1 MENPRINPL
10 NSNGASQTGNRRPG
24 NSVPNHSVPAHSS
37 SSSFSTPSVQ
47 SSSQFGVART
57 ASRLQ
62 LGDVIRGEITD
73 LSNGEITMTLEN
85 NTMIRGQISDS
96 SRFSIGQTAAFRLDS
111 LTAQGVLLEPVGNYT
126 ETELTLINKALQE
139 ANLPSTTYN
148 QSAVKALMD
157 NTMPISRESIQ
168 QLMQQAYDM
177 KTEDMNTLA
186 LMNKLM
192 MDITPDNVAQFSSYR
207 HGTHQLLS
215 QLENFASDIPALLSA
230 LSEHGSHEA
239 VAQFGET
246 LLSMTLSPDSLQSTP
261 TVLTLSSLPQ
271 ETQAEILKLL
281 SKTAMTDD
289 TLQLL
294 ENGQLSLR
302 DALSMIRDAAVDG
315 TLQLPEGL
323 QKEELVRILT
333 LIDQTLNPSAGLSAN
348 ETTNSYRALLS
359 LQELP
364 SGGETGMNQTSETPE
379 NQNMPQNNTTTPEDG
394 ATPSP
399 ESEHRFAFAGKFLQS
414 LQETARHSLSDTLQI
429 LRGST
434 ASPTDTN
441 TMTAENTVVDDLCN
455 RLATHSREFDLIGG
469 ILSPEARQEMTTL
482 LKQLP
487 ISSNLLERII
497 SGEAS
502 AKEVLQIIRNVIPLS
517 DPAIIHKLF
526 QTDSFE
532 QLFAR
537 SLQSSWSI
545 TPEQLQQKEQPDQFF
560 QQLTKQMSQLEHLI
574 QSTLSGSDS
583 EQLGQSAHDIQ
594 SNIAFMKTLSETF
607 SYLQLPLKLPNQNTN
622 SDLYVYTQKNR
633 QRKNPEKLS
642 VLLHLDLQYLGTLE
656 IRLDKDKQNI
666 QANFS
671 LQDDASVQLLRKN
684 VIILEESLAQLGY
697 DTQILVSRKTDAPV
711 TLDQFLNTQ
720 VNTHATDEMKRFSF
734 DIRA

>member
-1 MENPRINPL
+1 MENPRINSL
-10 NSNGASQTGNRRPG
+10 NSNGASQTGNRRSG
-24 NSVPNHSVPAHSS
+24 NSVPNPSVSARPS
-37 SSSFSTPSVQ
+37 SSSFSSPSVQ
-47 SSSQFGVART
+47 ASRQLGT
-57 ASRLQ
+57 AQTAARLQ
-62 LGDVIRGEITD
+62 LGDVVRGEITD

-111 LTAQGVLLEPVGNYT
+111 LTTQGVLLEPVGNYT

-139 ANLPSTTYN
+139 ANLPSTPYN

-177 KTEDMNTLA
+177 KTDDMNTLA

-215 QLENFASDIPALLSA
+215 QLQNFAGDIPALLSA

-239 VAQFGET
+239 VARFGET

-261 TVLTLSSLPQ
+261 TVLTLSSLPE

-281 SKTAMTDD
+281 SGTAMTDD

-315 TLQLPEGL
+315 TLQLPEGFP
-323 QKEELVRILT
+323 KEELIRILT
-333 LIDQTLNPSAGLSAN
+333 LIDQTLNPSSTLSAS
-348 ETTNSYRALLS
+348 EATDSYQALLS
-359 LQELP
+359 LQKLP
-364 SGGETGMNQTSETPE
+364 SGGETGVNQTDDAPE
-379 NQNMPQNNTTTPEDG
+379 NQNTLQNNTATPEDG
-394 ATPSP
+394 ATPSA

-414 LQETARHSLSDTLQI
+414 LQETARHSLGDTLQL

-434 ASPTDTN
+434 ATPASPDRIPIETTIID
-441 TMTAENTVVDDLCN
+441 ELCT
-455 RLATHSREFDLIGG
+455 RLATHNREFDLVGG
-469 ILSPEARQEMTTL
+469 ILSPEARQEMVNL

-487 ISSNLLERII
+487 ISSNLLERML

-502 AKEVLQIIRNVIPLS
+502 AQEVLQIIRNVIPLS

-560 QQLTKQMSQLEHLI
+560 QQLTKQMSQLERLI

-642 VLLHLDLQYLGTLE
+642 VLLHLDLQHLGTLE
-656 IRLDKDKQNI
+656 IRLDKDKQDI

-671 LQDDASVQLLRKN
+671 LQDDASVQLLQKN
-684 VIILEESLAQLGY
+684 AVMLEESLSQLGY
-697 DTQILVSRKTDAPV
+697 YTQIQVSRKNDAPV